1 MITNSESENS
11 HLQSPDRDSHTSMS
25 DSDYVDA
32 DEKVERMEKTLHKYS
47 KYISDQQTLIEQLQ
61 NSLKTQ
67 QEEFNEFIA
76 KYKELEEV
84 NKHHLITIRKLQI
97 KLHNPP
103 LQQAMDTES
112 NTTQARDEFPPLNSQ
127 KTKKRPAS
135 PETSPSSSQQRQKQ
149 SHQQVSTGT
158 VNNTTQNSNSDK
170 PKEKTPPIVLRNKD
184 IFNKVTVYLKE
195 ARIIIV

>member
-67 QEEFNEFIA
+67 QEEFNEFKA
-76 KYKELEEV
+76 KYKLEEV
-84 NKHHLITIRKLQI
+84 NKHHLTTIRKLQI

-103 LQQAMDTES
+103 VQQAMDTES
-112 NTTQARDEFPPLNSQ
+112 KTPQARDEFPPLNSQ
-127 KTKKRPAS
+127 KTKKRPAAS
-135 PETSPSSSQQRQKQ
+135 QKQ
-149 SHQQVSTGT
+149 SHQQVSTVT